1 MIHTKLFLFI
11 ASLFVINS
19 IYSQTPHTLL
29 VIGDQNYSV
38 EEFDFI
44 YNKNNSYSQE
54 PKSKKDYIDLFV
66 NYKLKVLEA
75 IDQGFDTL
83 PSFKK
88 EFNYYKEELAKPY
101 LSDKSVTENLK
112 KEAYNRLT
120 NEVNASHILI
130 RLPKS
135 PTPDDTLKAYNK
147 IKSIIE
153 KYNNGEDFNDLAQQY
168 SEDPSAKANK
178 GKLGYFSG
186 FMMVYPFES
195 AAYNTPVGEISD
207 IIRTSFGYHVIK
219 VHDKRPG
226 RGEIRT
232 AHIMQMF
239 PPNSSKDVVNAKREK
254 IDSIYQLIQNGE
266 DFGTLAQNF
275 SEDRNSAR
283 NNGEL
288 PWFGSGRMIPEYS
301 EPAFQLDSIGE
312 ISKVIQTPYGFHII
326 KLLEKRGVKPYEE
339 MLEEITN
346 RISKDERAFQGK
358 KAVINRLKKE
368 YNYKENNNLLASIKK
383 KAAETKNADKEF
395 YVAFDGNKETIASF
409 SDVQLTVEDLLTN
422 LKSNR
427 QFSKANKA
435 NMFNKLTT
443 DFIESKIIEFEK
455 SRLIDKYDEYKF
467 LLNEYHDGL
476 LIFEISQK
484 EIWNKATGDS
494 AGIRNYY
501 ESHKA
506 DYYYPEKITGRAIF
520 VKDKKTYKMVKNLLN
535 ADSEIS
541 NDSLKVIFDK
551 NSIKCIDGEF
561 EKGQFA
567 AIDKQVWNDKKSSGK
582 IDEEFPFV
590 YTMGK
595 TESKKPKEFEET
607 KGQVISD
614 YQSKIEKEWIQKLKE
629 KYSPMVNKKALKFS
643 KK

>member
-1 MIHTKLFLFI
+1 MIRTKLFLFI

-19 IYSQTPHTLL
+19 IYSQDPHTLV
-29 VIGDQNYSV
+29 VIGDKNYSV

-54 PKSKKDYIDLFV
+54 PKSKKEYIDLFV

-112 KEAYNRLT
+112 KEAYHRLT

-147 IKSIIE
+147 IKSIVE
-153 KYNNGEDFNDLAQQY
+153 KYKNGEDFNDLAQQY
-168 SEDPSAKANK
+168 SEDPSAKSNK

-207 IIRTSFGYHVIK
+207 ITRTSFGYHVLK
-219 VHDKRPG
+219 VHDKRPS
-226 RGEIRT
+226 RGELRT

-239 PPNSSKDVVNAKREK
+239 PPNSSKDVVNAKRAK

-301 EPAFQLDSIGE
+301 EPAFQLDSIGD
-312 ISKVIQTPYGFHII
+312 ISKVVQTPYGFHII

-358 KAVINRLKKE
+358 KVVINRLKKE
-368 YNYKENNNLLASIKK
+368 YNYKENNNLLTSIKK

-395 YVAFDGNKETIASF
+395 YAAFDGNKDAIASF
-409 SDVQLTVEDLLTN
+409 NDVQLTVEDLLTN

-435 NMFNKLTT
+435 NMFDKLTT

-520 VKDKKTYKMVKNLLN
+520 VKDKKTYKMVEKLLK
-535 ADSEIS
+535 ADSEIT
-541 NDSLKVIFDK
+541 NDSLKAIFDK

-590 YTMGK
+590 YTIGK

-629 KYSPMVNKKALKFS
+629 KYSPVVNKKALKFS